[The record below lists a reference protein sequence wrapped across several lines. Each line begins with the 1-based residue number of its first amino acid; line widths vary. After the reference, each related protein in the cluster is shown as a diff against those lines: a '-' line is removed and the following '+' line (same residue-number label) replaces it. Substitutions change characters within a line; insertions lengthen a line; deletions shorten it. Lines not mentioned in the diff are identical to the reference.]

1 MIMRVVAPPPNV
13 PGETQSRDDDL
24 EALLRS
30 FFRAEMPDPWPSLEA
45 PASRLPF
52 RPVRRPERPA
62 LWRSRLALAASV
74 ALLVLGSLFLLGKQQ
89 APETNLGS
97 KAPAIGSNEERN
109 SLDHYP
115 TQGPKRNKEIQSEGL
130 KLMPDGNAVY
140 EIKVGPAPPSK

>member
-1 MIMRVVAPPPNV
+1 MIMSVVAPPPNV

-52 RPVRRPERPA
+52 RPVHRPERPA

-74 ALLVLGSLFLLGKQQ
+74 ALLVVGSLFLLGKQQ
-89 APETNLGS
+89 APEVAPGG
-97 KAPAIGSNEERN
+97 KVPAIGSTQERN
-109 SLDHYP
+109 GLDHFP
-115 TQGPKRNKEIQSEGL
+115 TQGPKIQSEGL
-130 KLMPDGNAVY
+130 KLMPDGNAAY
-140 EIKVGPAPPSK
+140 EIKVGPAAPSK